1 MGRMQT
7 GRRLRTGAQPPTAAT
22 PAPES
27 KPKRTSKKPRAPAK
41 PREPKAEPSYLH
53 LDLPSGVDVQRLLWD
68 GVEDKIREGEEKDV
82 AKRGLMRGAS
92 QGLFINMDTIAGPC
106 HRAAYARML
115 GGVQPRPADWNEKQL
130 MFDSG
135 LANEDSWV
143 DRLKRS
149 WDGPILREEELPIEW
164 RIQTDDGAEAKGSGR
179 EDIILC
185 WPEDSVHV
193 AAAHSMFGAD
203 GKVYYVAQFIE
214 LKQASSINTV
224 CETMLVGGAPK
235 LEHGIQVG
243 RYTRE
248 HRVPAQIWYSLPFVM
263 PVPGWSFLS
272 QYIPQQGT
280 PEAKYVQYGRDGK
293 ATKIQPHVVGYR
305 FAWHGDVLHYQRIGH
320 ESKGWA
326 PTIVTAQGLDD
337 FWRYTLDMPGFKD
350 LGARP
355 VALDIHGGKKFYKPC
370 DYCDWKPVCDTH
382 DGDYAGWEKAV
393 LATRIENQK
402 KK

>member
-7 GRRLRTGAQPPTAAT
+7 GRRLRTGKAAETQSRQT

-27 KPKRTSKKPRAPAK
+27 RPKRAAKPPK
-41 PREPKAEPSYLH
+41 EPREPKPEPTYLP
-53 LDLPSGVDVQRLLWD
+53 LSLPQGVDVERLLWE
-68 GVEDKIREGEEKDV
+68 GVETKIREGNEQDV
-82 AKRGLMRGAS
+82 LKRGLMRGAS
-92 QGLFINMDTIAGPC
+92 QGLFINMETIAGPC
-106 HRAAYARML
+106 HRAAHARML

-143 DRLKRS
+143 DRLRRS

-185 WPEDSVHV
+185 WPKGEQPAGPYVTMR
-193 AAAHSMFGAD
+193 AAD
-203 GKVYYVAQFIE
+203 GQLHSVAQFVE

-224 CETMLVGGAPK
+224 CETMLIGGAPK

-272 QYIPQQGT
+272 QYIPAQGT
-280 PEAKYVQYGRDGK
+280 PEAKYVQYGRDGR

-305 FAWHGDVLHYQRIGH
+305 LAWHDDVLHYQRVGF
-320 ESKGWA
+320 ESKGWV
-326 PTIVTAQGLDD
+326 PTIITAQGLDD
-337 FWRYTLDMPGFKD
+337 FWRYTLDMPAFKD
-350 LGARP
+350 LGTRP
-355 VALDIHGGKKFYKPC
+355 VAMDIHGGKKFYKPC
-370 DYCDWKPVCDTH
+370 DYCDWRPVCDEH
-382 DGDYAGWEKAV
+382 EDDYSSWEKAV
-393 LATRIENQK
+393 LATRIENQNK
-402 KK
+402 K